1 MAFVSCCK
9 PDHKNNQMFKGIFTI
24 AWRNLRKDRLFTLLN
39 LLGLSTG
46 LACALLIFLWI
57 RDEKQINHFNTKDAQ
72 LYQVL
77 INNEDNGHITTLS
90 GTQGLLAQSLKN
102 EVAGIEYATSVLP
115 ASWFQNAGVL
125 SLGDNHLKAGGQF
138 VSKDFFNVFTCKI
151 LYGQALA
158 DKQSLLISDRM
169 AQKLF
174 PHVQDAVGK
183 SIHWEQGEYSGDYG
197 IAGVFQA
204 PPATATEQYDLLLD
218 YDLLLAKRKELAQ
231 WSSFD
236 PYTYIIVG
244 KDVNIASL
252 QKRLKDFVKTKDK
265 NSHSSLLLTK
275 YSDFYLY
282 NKYENGKQNG
292 GRIAYVQLFSLIA
305 LFILIIAC
313 INFMN
318 LSTAKAAGRV
328 KEVGVKKA
336 LGANRGLLIVQYLSE
351 SILLSLLALL
361 IAIVLIILLLPM
373 FNHITGKQLA
383 IWPDTALIISF
394 LGITLLTGLVAGSYP
409 ALYLSGFKPTVALK
423 GKLRTAFGEVMTRK
437 GLVVF
442 QFVLSVSFIVAV
454 LIIYKQMEYI
464 QHRNLGYNR
473 SHLVHFEVPTE
484 HIEKM
489 VSFLDLVKNQ
499 SGVQTASSYYHNFT
513 GNHGGMGG
521 MEWPGKTGNT
531 DVNFSNLE
539 VGYGYLEVM
548 GVQLKEGRYFSTD
561 SRADKEII
569 FNETAIRDMG
579 IKDPIGKT
587 VRFWDMEKV
596 IVGIAKDFNYESL
609 YQTVKPAFFQ
619 SYPVMPNFVVK
630 IAPGR
635 DEATISQLKKL
646 YEQQFQGLTF
656 DYKYIDEDYQALYAS
671 EKRVSD
677 LSRYFGGLTILISC
691 LGLFGLAAFTAHRR
705 RKEIGIRKAIGA
717 SAGNIVTLLS
727 ADYLKLIGMA
737 IIIAFP
743 LAGWLMY
750 QWLQTFAYRIQVGT
764 DVYCIA
770 GVATLLI
777 TFTTIGYQSIKAAL
791 TNPVKSLQTE

>member
-1 MAFVSCCK
+1 
-9 PDHKNNQMFKGIFTI
+9 MFKSIFTI
-24 AWRNLRKDRLFTLLN
+24 AWRNLRKDPLFTLLN

-57 RDEKQINHFNTKDAQ
+57 RDEKQINHFNTKDDR

-77 INNEDNGHITTLS
+77 INNNDHGQITTLS
-90 GTQGLLAQSLKN
+90 QTQGLLAQSLKN
-102 EVAGIEYATSVLP
+102 EVSGIESATSVLP

-125 SLGDNHLKAGGQF
+125 SYGEDHLKAGGQF
-138 VSKDFFNVFTCKI
+138 ISKDFFNVFTCKI
-151 LYGQALA
+151 LYGNALA
-158 DKQSLLISDRM
+158 DKQSILISDRM

-174 PHVQDAVGK
+174 PKEQDAIGK
-183 SIHWEQGEYSGDYG
+183 SIHWEQGDFSGDYG
-197 IAGVFQA
+197 ITGVFQA
-204 PPATATEQYDLLLD
+204 PPANATEQYDLLLD
-218 YDLLLAKRKELAQ
+218 YDLLLEKRKELTQ
-231 WSSFD
+231 WSNFD
-236 PYTYIIVG
+236 PNTFIIVS
-244 KDVNIASL
+244 KDADVAAL
-252 QKRLKDFVKTKDK
+252 QTRIKDFVKTKDK
-265 NSHSSLLLTK
+265 ESNASLLLTK
-275 YSDFYLY
+275 YADYYLY
-282 NKYENGKQNG
+282 SKYENGKQSG
-292 GRIAYVQLFSLIA
+292 GRIAYVQLFSIIA

-318 LSTAKAAGRV
+318 LSTAKAATRV
-328 KEVGVKKA
+328 KEVGVKKVI
-336 LGANRGLLIVQYLSE
+336 GAGRGLLILQYLSE
-351 SILLSLLALL
+351 SILLSLLALF
-361 IAIVLIILLLPM
+361 IAIVLIFLLLPM
-373 FNHITGKQLA
+373 FNHITGKQLQ
-383 IWPDTALIISF
+383 IWPSTSLVFSF

-409 ALYLSGFKPTVALK
+409 ALYLSGFKPAVALK
-423 GKLRTAFGEVMTRK
+423 GKLRTAFGEVLTRK

-442 QFVLSVSFIVAV
+442 QFVLSVSFIIAV
-454 LIIYKQMEYI
+454 LIIYRQMAYI
-464 QHRNLGYNR
+464 QNRNLGYNR

-484 HIEKM
+484 HIENM
-489 VSFLDLVKNQ
+489 VTFLELVKTQ
-499 SGVQTASSYYHNFT
+499 PGVQDASSYYHDFT

-521 MEWPGKTGNT
+521 MTWPGKTDNT

-539 VGYGYLEVM
+539 VGYGYPEVM
-548 GVQLKEGRYFSTD
+548 GVQLKAGRYFSKD
-561 SRADKEII
+561 SRANNEII

-596 IVGIAKDFNYESL
+596 IIGIAKDFNYESL
-609 YQTVKPAFFQ
+609 YQPVKPAFFQ

-635 DEATISQLKKL
+635 DEATISRLKKL

-656 DYKYIDEDYQALYAS
+656 DYKYLDEDYQALYAS

-691 LGLFGLAAFTAHRR
+691 LGLFGLAAFTAQRR
-705 RKEIGIRKAIGA
+705 QKEIGIRKAIGA

-727 ADYLKLIGMA
+727 ADYLKLIGIA

-743 LAGWLMY
+743 LAGWMML
-750 QWLQTFAYRIQVGT
+750 QWLQTFAYRIHVGA

-770 GVATLLI
+770 GIATLLI
-777 TFTTIGYQSIKAAL
+777 TFTTISYQSIKAAL